1 MDLLSKLSPLR
12 LAKGVK
18 KMRKTVRAGLTNT
31 GDFTKGVAKGMVT
44 GVSKGVSKGV
54 SLITPSYRKKQLLSA
69 SLKKLR
75 SGGTRRRYR

>member
-31 GDFTKGVAKGMVT
+31 GDFTKGVAKGMV
-44 GVSKGVSKGV
+44 KGVSKGV
-54 SLITPSYRKKQLLSA
+54 SLITPGYRKKQLLSA

-75 SGGTRRRYR
+75 SGGTRKR